1 MKKIYTDKIDSA
13 KSLNL
18 EFEFLVIDD
27 YDSNVNSLFLIFDNK
42 FKIESILDKGYIV
55 TLFHS
60 DFSDFEILDTEKI
73 IIRDKLNLFFDLI
86 KKSRI
91 ENISNEELTRV
102 ENKLLLS
109 AKEEVELDDSVLI
122 EEYSSFKGIYV
133 NDILIKKGN
142 IRFIPVYEVILH
154 IFKEK
159 FSGKLVITKKN
170 TEIYIINFYN
180 GEITNIESFKETD
193 NFQYFLKKYG
203 YISSI
208 NKDIYLYPIKKQLD
222 LYIASNS
229 VFKHEKNI
237 ILKDFFSFLFRNII
251 SLNSGD
257 FEINNNCDNNSR
269 VFSDYLNFLYNFIN
283 YLKNKLKLPEYL
295 SISNDIILNENQFN
309 EEMINILN
317 EVKNGKS
324 ITEIQAFF
332 TKYDKNYIINA
343 LYFFKILGIIKENK
357 SSDDFIVSS
366 TSVDENISRR
376 IRIWMDKIKKENY
389 FNLLGININD
399 NEQYIEEKFRNLFS
413 QFSTYLSSEELRIKY
428 RNDLDDIIFEL
439 ESAYNVVKNK
449 KLRNEYYKKML
460 K

>member
-1 MKKIYTDKIDSA
+1 MNKIYTDKIDSA

-18 EFEFLVIDD
+18 EFKILKIED
-27 YDSNVNSLFLIFDNK
+27 YDNNLNSLFLIFNNK
-42 FKIESILDKGYIV
+42 FEVSTILDKGYII

-60 DFSDFEILDTEKI
+60 DFSDFEILDTEKTVI
-73 IIRDKLNLFFDLI
+73 KDKLNLIFDLI
-86 KKSRI
+86 KKSNI
-91 ENISNEELTRV
+91 ENMSNKELSKIESKLLINTKEELEL
-102 ENKLLLS
+102 ENNI
-109 AKEEVELDDSVLI
+109 VI
-122 EEYSSFKGIYV
+122 EEHSSFKGIYV
-133 NDILIKKGN
+133 NNILTKKGN
-142 IRFIPVYEVILH
+142 IRFIPIYEVILN

-159 FSGKLVITKKN
+159 FSGRLVVTKKN
-170 TEIYIINFYN
+170 TEIYIIDIYN
-180 GEITNIESFKETD
+180 GEISNIESFKESD
-193 NFQYFLKKYG
+193 NFQFFLKKYG
-203 YISSI
+203 YISNI

-222 LYIASNS
+222 MYVANNN

-257 FEINNNCDNNSR
+257 FEINDNSDYNS
-269 VFSDYLNFLYNFIN
+269 VIFSDYLNFLYNFIN

-295 SISNDIILNENQFN
+295 SISNATILNENQFN
-309 EEMINILN
+309 DEMLNILN

-332 TKYDKNYIINA
+332 SKYDKNYIINT

-357 SSDDFIVSS
+357 NSNDFVVSS
-366 TSVDENISRR
+366 TSVNENVSRR
-376 IRIWMDKIKKENY
+376 IKIWVDKIKKENY

-399 NEQYIEEKFRNLFS
+399 NEQYIEEKFKNLFS
-413 QFSTYLSSEELRIKY
+413 QFSTYLSSEELRVKY
-428 RNDLDDIIFEL
+428 RNDLEDIIFEL
-439 ESAYNVVKNK
+439 ESAYSVVKNK